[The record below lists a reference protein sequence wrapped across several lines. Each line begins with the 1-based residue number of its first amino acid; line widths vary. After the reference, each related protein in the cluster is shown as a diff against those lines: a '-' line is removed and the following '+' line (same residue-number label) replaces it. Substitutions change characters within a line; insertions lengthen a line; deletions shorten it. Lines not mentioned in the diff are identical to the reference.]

1 MVRVDMIDKL
11 VIIAIGGK
19 FGKPLLTS
27 RDSSKSGTGED

>member
-1 MVRVDMIDKL
+1 MACKS

-19 FGKPLLTS
+19 FGKPLLAS